1 MRCGWVYRIRG
12 DGDGVGWSS
21 RSFVLGWDSEFPLC
35 SYVGHSQDN
44 GLQACAQGL
53 RYFVGEKLPGLGPFF
68 GPIGLGP
75 ALCLSCLEAG
85 SRAVPLGHVYPRR
98 WLLAWATEAPLSSC
112 LKAQLCLSLR
122 GVARN

>member
-1 MRCGWVYRIRG
+1 MGMGSGGPPGPLSW
-12 DGDGVGWSS
+12 DGI
-21 RSFVLGWDSEFPLC
+21 RSFLSVHMWGIPRIMDRSAGLC
-35 SYVGHSQDN
+35 P
-44 GLQACAQGL
+44 GL

-98 WLLAWATEAPLSSC
+98 WLLAWASEAPLSSC